1 MTNPYLIN
9 AMQQQQGQQ
18 LNQPME
24 EPMQRQRP
32 SQQAMPQER
41 YNPFDKGIRAAI
53 ESARTS
59 IAMSEPQQQ
68 RAIGQ
73 GLDAWRNVAA
83 QQPRQRG
90 FLNNLGSIIS
100 GMNAGMQGYQTAE
113 AAAQTEN
120 QAMAE
125 KLLAYEAQEQARRA
139 KEEDRAWN
147 RDFHERQLGEQVR
160 NNNLLDQ
167 FRRSS
172 LARKKYNAAEEGG
185 GHGHNG
191 SQQQMDKLLDIA
203 DKQITGLGS
212 RGARGTTRQFFDRFT
227 PQGRKFDEDEAKIN
241 TLGEVLKGQLFRA
254 WGYRNQAEFE
264 HVPTISAD
272 NPPEVNKSIIRTMK
286 ALQKGVS
293 FEEAMGF
300 LGTPLEEHEGM
311 SPMHEQPMTSS
322 DMVLMR
328 DPETGEEDYVHSS
341 RVEQAMQ
348 QGGLQVVE

>member
-9 AMQQQQGQQ
+9 AMQQQQQGQQ

-32 SQQAMPQER
+32 PQQAMPQER
-41 YNPFDKGIRAAI
+41 YNPFAKGIRAAI

-59 IAMSEPQQQ
+59 MAMSEPQQQ

-100 GMNAGMQGYQTAE
+100 GMNAGMQGYHTAE

-147 RDFHERQLGEQVR
+147 RDFHERQFGEQVR
-160 NNNLLDQ
+160 NNNLLNQ
-167 FRRSS
+167 FRSNTLNGQS
-172 LARKKYNAAEEGG
+172 KTEIKYEHDLAHQTALEEDF
-185 GHGHNG
+185 
-191 SQQQMDKLLDIA
+191 DKQLIIA
-203 DKQITGLGS
+203 DKRLAKLEEEEKKGINKEDASQGLTISLLSKFIPMDLRNPVHAEIDSLGAMIKKKMAKVYDITNDKPYNEIPSISSKINIANNRAILKEVMRS
-212 RGARGTTRQFFDRFT
+212 RGLTPSNSIIHFT
-227 PQGRKFDEDEAKIN
+227 PKIN
-241 TLGEVLKGQLFRA
+241 SQ
-254 WGYRNQAEFE
+254 
-264 HVPTISAD
+264 
-272 NPPEVNKSIIRTMK
+272 
-286 ALQKGVS
+286 
-293 FEEAMGF
+293 
-300 LGTPLEEHEGM
+300 
-311 SPMHEQPMTSS
+311 
-322 DMVLMR
+322 
-328 DPETGEEDYVHSS
+328 
-341 RVEQAMQ
+341 
-348 QGGLQVVE
+348 